1 MDFVDKVK
9 ANIERNG
16 MLDPEQH
23 VIVAL
28 SGGADSVALLAV
40 LTALGYRCTAAHC
53 DFHLRGEESERDR
66 RHAAMTAA
74 RFNAE
79 YEEIHFDV
87 ESYKKAHGVSTEM
100 ACRDLRYDW
109 FRELSAKY
117 GDIPVAVAHHRD
129 DNIETFFLN
138 VLRGSGI
145 TGVAGMKAVNGCIIR
160 PLLDTSRR
168 EIIEY
173 LSRNGIE
180 YVTDSTNLIN
190 DVKRNRLR
198 DVVLPQLYELFPD
211 AENTI
216 TTTIDNLHDNLQL
229 FNEGVNALKAPYR
242 SADNSIDIARMAKE
256 CQNSVQLLYESIK
269 RYGFNHAQAADMI
282 ASADSSGK
290 EFFSADH
297 KALIDRGTLIVS
309 PHTTIHDQEIEID
322 LNDKSSLP
330 RGLTCESV
338 NADDIKFTR
347 DANTMYLD
355 SSALEGD
362 PKFVIRHWRE
372 GDRMSPFGMK
382 GSRLVSDI
390 FSDAKMSLYDKQ
402 LTWLLTRNGVILW
415 VMGMRASR
423 HFPVTSTTRKAIK
436 LTIDSTFKQQ

>member
-74 RFNAE
+74 RLNAE
-79 YEEIHFDV
+79 YEEIHFD
-87 ESYKKAHGVSTEM
+87 
-100 ACRDLRYDW
+100 
-109 FRELSAKY
+109 
-117 GDIPVAVAHHRD
+117 HRD

-198 DVVLPQLYELFPD
+198 NVVLPQLYELFPD

-216 TTTIDNLHDNLQL
+216 TTTIDNLRDNLQL
-229 FNEGVNALKAPYR
+229 FNEGVNALKAPYL

-256 CQNSVQLLYESIK
+256 CQNSIQLLYESIK

-282 ASADSSGK
+282 ASSDSSGK

-309 PHTTIHDQEIEID
+309 PHTTLHNQEIEIN

-330 RGLTCESV
+330 PGLTCESV

-402 LTWLLTRNGVILW
+402 LTWLLTRNDVILW

-423 HFPVTSTTRKAIK
+423 HFPVTSTTRKAIR